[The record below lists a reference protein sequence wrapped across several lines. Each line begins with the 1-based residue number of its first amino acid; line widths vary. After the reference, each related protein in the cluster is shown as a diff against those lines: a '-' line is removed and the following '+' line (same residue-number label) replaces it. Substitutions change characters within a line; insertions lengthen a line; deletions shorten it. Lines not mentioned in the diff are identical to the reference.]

1 MFRASFGNPDQ
12 MRLKLA
18 AAALVTL
25 ALCTPALAAG
35 LSGMGA
41 AIYGNSFNFKK
52 ANLQQAPVGKIS
64 VGKLSIGLQT
74 TKMKDVQKAFG
85 GTLQSS
91 GEATWLC
98 YHADDTNTWFI
109 SNAFGGQE
117 FVMMVAVELN
127 SRTPGD
133 CEAANEAFAQP
144 KFDVPGIGAKL
155 ADLKAQFGAASGSK
169 VAYRADRPGGY
180 SDIAQ
185 YLGYVL
191 KGGTVTGIGVGETSI
206 PTEH

>member
-1 MFRASFGNPDQ
+1 

-18 AAALVTL
+18 ALLL
-25 ALCTPALAAG
+25 ASLAVTPAYAAG
-35 LSGMGA
+35 LTGMGA

-52 ANLQQAPVGKIS
+52 ANLSEAPVNKIT
-64 VGKLSIGLQT
+64 VGKVNVGLQT
-74 TKMKDVQKAFG
+74 TKLKDVQKAFG
-85 GTLQSS
+85 GTIQQD

-98 YHADDTNTWFI
+98 YHAADTNSWFI

-117 FVMMVAVELN
+117 FVMMVAVEASSN
-127 SRTPGD
+127 TPRD
-133 CEAANEAFAQP
+133 CEAAGEKFAP
-144 KFDVPGIGAKL
+144 PVFDVPGLGAKT
-155 ADLKAQFGAASGSK
+155 ADIKAHFGAASSGSK
-169 VAYRADRPGGY
+169 ISFRADRPGGY

-206 PTEH
+206 PTTH

>member
-1 MFRASFGNPDQ
+1 
-12 MRLKLA
+12 MRIKFALSLA
-18 AAALVTL
+18 FAL
-25 ALCTPALAAG
+25 ALTLPGQAAG

-41 AIYGNSFNFKK
+41 AIYGNGFNFKK
-52 ANLQQAPVGKIS
+52 ANLDKAPVAKITA
-64 VGKLSIGLQT
+64 GKLNVGLQT
-74 TKMKDVQKAFG
+74 TKLKEIQKLFG

-98 YHADDTNTWFI
+98 YHTADTNSWFI

-117 FVMMVAVELN
+117 FVMMVAVEA
-127 SRTPGD
+127 SEKTPSD
-133 CEAANEAFAQP
+133 CEPSEKFTP
-144 KFDVPGIGAKL
+144 PVFDVPGIGAKL
-155 ADLKAQFGAASGSK
+155 SDLKAHFGAASGSK

-185 YLGYVL
+185 YLGYTL

>member
-1 MFRASFGNPDQ
+1 

-18 AAALVTL
+18 LTALL
-25 ALCTPALAAG
+25 ALSIAGSAEAAG

-52 ANLQQAPVGKIS
+52 ANLEKTPVGKITA
-64 VGKLSIGLQT
+64 GKMNIGLQT
-74 TKMKDVQKAFG
+74 TKMRDIQKNFG
-85 GTLQSS
+85 GTLQTS

-98 YHADDTNTWFI
+98 YHADNTNTWFI

-117 FVMMVAVELN
+117 FVMMVAVEA
-127 SRTPGD
+127 SSKTPGD
-133 CEAANEAFAQP
+133 CEAASEKFKP
-144 KFDVPGIGAKL
+144 PVFDVPGLGAKL
-155 ADLKAQFGAASGSK
+155 AELKAHFGAAGGSK

-191 KGGTVTGIGVGETSI
+191 SGGTVTGIGVGETSI
-206 PTEH
+206 PTTH

>member
-1 MFRASFGNPDQ
+1 
-12 MRLKLA
+12 MRIKLA
-18 AAALVTL
+18 GLALAALAL
-25 ALCTPALAAG
+25 ATPVEAAG

-41 AIYGNSFNFKK
+41 AIYGNSFGFKK
-52 ANLQQAPVGKIS
+52 ANLEKAPVNKIV
-64 VGKLSIGLQT
+64 VGKLNVGLQT
-74 TKMKDVQKAFG
+74 TRMKEVQKAFG
-85 GTLQSS
+85 GTIQST

-117 FVMMVAVELN
+117 FVMMVAVEVN
-127 SRTPGD
+127 SNTPGD
-133 CEAANEAFAQP
+133 CEAANAKFKP
-144 KFDVPGIGAKL
+144 PVFDVPGIGAKL
-155 ADLKAQFGAASGSK
+155 AELKAHFGAANGSK

-185 YLGYVL
+185 YLGYML

-206 PTEH
+206 PTKH

>member
-1 MFRASFGNPDQ
+1 

-18 AAALVTL
+18 LTALL
-25 ALCTPALAAG
+25 ALSIAGSAEAAG

-41 AIYGNSFNFKK
+41 AIYGNGFNFKQ
-52 ANLQQAPVGKIS
+52 ANLEKAPVGKITA
-64 VGKLSIGLQT
+64 GKMNIGLQT
-74 TKMKDVQKAFG
+74 TKMRDIQKAFG
-85 GTLQSS
+85 GSLQTS

-117 FVMMVAVELN
+117 FVMMVAVEA
-127 SRTPGD
+127 SSKTPGD
-133 CEAANEAFAQP
+133 CEAANDKFKP
-144 KFDVPGIGAKL
+144 PVFDVPGLGAKL
-155 ADLKAQFGAASGSK
+155 AELKAHFGAANGSK

-185 YLGYVL
+185 YLGYAL
-191 KGGTVTGIGVGETSI
+191 SGGKVTGIGVGETSI
-206 PTEH
+206 PTTH